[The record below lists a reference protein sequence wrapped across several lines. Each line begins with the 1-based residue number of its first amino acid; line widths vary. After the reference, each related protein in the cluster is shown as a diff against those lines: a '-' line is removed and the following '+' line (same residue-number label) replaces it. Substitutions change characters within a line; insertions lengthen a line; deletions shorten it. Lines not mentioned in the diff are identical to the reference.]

1 MSTGKHAENRIEIVI
16 MYEIVPVCVF
26 DCVCIWQNL
35 SIKDTLRLGYDV
47 LHNGTSLLRTTWDGV
62 TMVPHR

>member
-1 MSTGKHAENRIEIVI
+1 
-16 MYEIVPVCVF
+16 MYEIVHGCVV

-35 SIKDTLRLGYDV
+35 SIKDTFRLGYGV

-62 TMVPHR
+62 TLVPYR

>member
-1 MSTGKHAENRIEIVI
+1 MS
-16 MYEIVPVCVF
+16 VCVYIVLSCVHLCVF
-26 DCVCIWQNL
+26 GCVCIWQNL

-47 LHNGTSLLRTTWDGV
+47 LYNDTFLLRTTGDGV